1 VTLEPLRVGLIGCG
15 NVAVGSH
22 LPAYLELAPAAR
34 LAAVADPTPDRRELG
49 RTAAGLPVADAH
61 ADALELIARPD
72 IDMVDLCTP
81 QHLRRDLAVAAA
93 EAGKHILSEKPLATT
108 PADAQAV
115 VDAARANGVRL
126 GIVHNYLFFAEVR
139 RTLEL
144 IAAGEVGQVEVAI
157 LDWLSC
163 SDNPGAAAYRPRW
176 RHDPTQAGGGVLM
189 DMLHIVYLA
198 EAFLGRPIERVSA
211 WVDARSQD
219 APVEDLAIAR
229 FETDRNVALV
239 NVGWGHGPGGYAV
252 SGPAGRIEVT
262 YRDGGSGAFEPF
274 ERLEVHGAS
283 GHFTETSLPAAESIR
298 SLIGDFVAAVR
309 DGRDP
314 VAPGEQGRHI
324 LDATLAVYAS
334 AATGRTVELPF
345 AAGHPMYD
353 LGVGGLRS
361 LDLDP
366 SSRIVRQRIFGVR

>member
-1 VTLEPLRVGLIGCG
+1 MTREPVRVGLVGCG

-22 LPAYLELAPAAR
+22 LPAHLALAPSV
-34 LAAVADPTPDRRELG
+34 LLVAVADPTPDRREMA
-49 RTAAGLPVADAH
+49 RTAAGLSVADAH
-61 ADALELIARPD
+61 AEALELIARPD
-72 IDMVDLCTP
+72 IDMIDLCTP

-93 EAGKHILSEKPLATT
+93 QAGKHILSEKPLATT
-108 PADAQAV
+108 PADAQAM

-144 IAAGEVGQVEVAI
+144 IAAGEVGPVEVAI
-157 LDWLSC
+157 LDWLGC
-163 SDNPGAAAYRPRW
+163 RDNPGAAAYRPRW
-176 RHDPTQAGGGVLM
+176 RHDPKQAGGGVLM
-189 DMLHIVYLA
+189 DMLHIVYVA

-211 WVDARSQD
+211 WVGARARD
-219 APVEDLAIAR
+219 APVEDIALAR
-229 FETDRNVALV
+229 FETDRNAALV
-239 NVGWGHGPGGYAV
+239 NVGWGLGPGGFAV
-252 SGPAGRIEVT
+252 SGPDGRIEVG

-283 GHFTETSLPAAESIR
+283 GHFTETSLPAVETIR
-298 SLIGDFVAAVR
+298 SLIEDFVSAVHE
-309 DGRDP
+309 GHDP
-314 VAPGEQGRHI
+314 IAPGEQGRHI

-345 AAGHPMYD
+345 PVGHPLYD

-366 SSRIVRQRIFGVR
+366 ASRIVRQRIFGLG